1 MCNLAPDNRSVTEVL
16 LPSDSAFLSI
26 HALFSLSSG
35 FCFFVDLLVRMSS
48 SLLRVTTILCRFPNK
63 HSHDRRP
70 EAGAIKEGSSIKTIL
85 SQVEGDEEKTLAA
98 SILVFSLVFGLFLGA
113 ASSYVWVRLLWSLC
127 SLTWETRVNLMRTYL
142 SHLMNG
148 KKWVGVQFS
157 LYFHLT
163 KNAKYLYQDFKVS
176 IVVGHMF
183 L

>member
-1 MCNLAPDNRSVTEVL
+1 MCNLAPDNRSVTKVL

-35 FCFFVDLLVRMSS
+35 LSFCGLTCQNVFFLK
-48 SLLRVTTILCRFPNK
+48 VTKIVCRFPDK
-63 HSHDRRP
+63 HSHDRRA
-70 EAGAIKEGSSIKTIL
+70 EAGARFKEASSIRTIL
-85 SQVEGDEEKTLAA
+85 SQVEADEEKTLAA

-113 ASSYVWVRLLWSLC
+113 ASSYVWVRLLWSLY
-127 SLTWETRVNLMRTYL
+127 SLRWENRVNLMRTYL
-142 SHLMNG
+142 SHLMNE
-148 KKWVGVQFS
+148 KTRVRVQFS

-176 IVVGHMF
+176 IIVGHMF

>member
-35 FCFFVDLLVRMSS
+35 LCLCGLTCQNIFFTQSHNNFVQVSWQTQPWSQVRSRCQIQRS
-48 SLLRVTTILCRFPNK
+48 KFYQRTILN
-63 HSHDRRP
+63 
-70 EAGAIKEGSSIKTIL
+70 
-85 SQVEGDEEKTLAA
+85 QVESDEEKTLAA

-142 SHLMNG
+142 SHLMNE
-148 KKWVGVQFS
+148 KTRVRAQFS

-163 KNAKYLYQDFKVS
+163 KTAKYLYQDFKVS
-176 IVVGHMF
+176 IIVGHI
-183 L
+183 